1 MSTESA
7 TIKYAEDIPEALYHL
22 RTIENLS
29 ITAGCTGVNYSAS
42 PAFLSY
48 PDSILSVRRIVEF
61 KQIIKTERSIEF
73 GAGVTLSQ
81 IENLTQ
87 KFPKVL
93 HDAVCT
99 IANRQVRNI
108 ATIGGNVC
116 TQPMKMTTFAPLL
129 ALNAK
134 LVLRAGT
141 ERMHID
147 THHPSTETQI
157 LPLSQFDAVPAG
169 YFLTRIRVPLE
180 EWDVSIFKRTGPK
193 NEISP
198 LSASYVFLSN
208 TKKNFLADLRLAFCG
223 VFSFRNRELENSIIG
238 SKLPLPQKSV
248 QTFTEKAAAYFDED
262 VKEGTYNPVLRA
274 QFINLVK
281 ESLEMLSD

>member
-1 MSTESA
+1 MKNDQIE
-7 TIKYAEDIPEALYHL
+7 IKYAEDIPEALYHL

-29 ITAGCTGVNYSAS
+29 IAAGCTGINYSSS

-48 PDSILSVRRIVEF
+48 PDSILNVRRIVEF
-61 KQIIKTERSIEF
+61 KQIIKTERLIEF

-81 IENLTQ
+81 IENLPQ

-116 TQPMKMTTFAPLL
+116 TQPTKMTTFAPLL
-129 ALNAK
+129 ALDAK

-147 THHPSTETQI
+147 KHHSSTET
-157 LPLSQFDAVPAG
+157 LVLSLSQFDAVPAG
-169 YFLTRIRVPLE
+169 YFLTRIKVPLE
-180 EWDVSIFKRTGPK
+180 EWDVSIFKRLGPK
-193 NEISP
+193 NEINN
-198 LSASYVFLSN
+198 LSASFVLLSN
-208 TKKNFLADLRLAFCG
+208 TQKNFLSDLRIAFCG
-223 VFSFRNRELENSIIG
+223 PFSFRNRELESSIIG
-238 SKLPLPQKSV
+238 SKLPLSAKAV
-248 QTFTEKAAAYFDED
+248 QTFVEKAEEYFDKD
-262 VKEGTYNPVLRA
+262 IPSGTYEPILKA
-274 QFINLVK
+274 QFINLLK
-281 ESLEMLSD
+281 ESLEMLTD